1 MCHHF
6 SEPKLWLRPRGEEA
20 YFYSGMAAELCG
32 RYERNPEKSTMKK
45 VLNYIDKA
53 VEAQG
58 GEYDW
63 YLIEMK
69 VEMLMCDNKIDEAYE
84 FARSQDTQRFCFP
97 YQREMYFNIFR
108 AIKAPDNEK
117 RKFYI
122 ANRMPY

>member
-6 SEPKLWLRPRGEEA
+6 LSLSFGCTPEKKEA

-32 RYERNPEKSTMKK
+32 RYERNPKKSTMKK
-45 VLNYIDKA
+45 VLNHIDKA

-63 YLIEMK
+63 YLLEIK

-84 FARSQDTQRFCFP
+84 FVRSQDTQRFCFP
-97 YQREMYFNIFR
+97 YQQKMYFNIFR
-108 AIKAPDNEK
+108 AIKAPIMKNVN
-117 RKFYI
+117 FI
-122 ANRMPY
+122 